1 MKSVSLSSSGSLP
14 TLENDVTPI
23 GNTFTGMTFVDIPMI
38 EGIYT
43 ALYSG
48 SC

>member
-14 TLENDVTPI
+14 ILENDVTPI
-23 GNTFTGMTFVDIPMI
+23 GNTFIGMTFLDIPMI
-38 EGIYT
+38 VEIRT
-43 ALYSG
+43 VLSSG